1 MTRVLA
7 VLLLICP
14 AALARAE
21 PIEAGD
27 RAAIR
32 AVIENQIA
40 AFRRDDAEAAF
51 GYAAPSIQAMFGTPE
66 NFIRMVR
73 EDYQAVYRPREVEFR
88 ELEMRRGIPT
98 QRVLVVGPDG
108 TPKLALYPM
117 QRQPDGAWRI
127 AGCTLVP
134 APDESV

>member
-73 EDYQAVYRPREVEFR
+73 QDYQAVYRPREVEFR
-88 ELEMRRGIPT
+88 ELEMRHGIPT

-134 APDESV
+134 APDESA